1 MAVNKYNN
9 LDQESRDKHTYLDK
23 KIIPLSDREATCL
36 QYYLATNFD
45 REFAEMPFTN
55 LQKHLVSVL
64 LEYDDYSYLVDKGL
78 LFTESCLIP
87 EENFQWLINDLR
99 AQIFT
104 INALQNIEP
113 AESDLNNYGGSIMD
127 SIYSYFDFL
136 SVEGELLHLNDKV
149 DLLAEAKVIWDAV
162 CEKDKYS
169 KWLQDDNVKQIEK
182 ARESLKRD
190 KRYVDA
196 NIDNSNYSE
205 IRARVLASIDLI
217 DHPIDI
223 PTSQNYKQSD
233 TKILF
238 IRNMKNAWVQQKQRD
253 DGKTKKPYHLP
264 LTLSTKANLE
274 ELAGFNNLTTA
285 KQLEV
290 LINSAHE
297 KTFIDDDG
305 KRKYYT

>member
-9 LDQESRDKHTYLDK
+9 LDQELRDKHTYLDK
-23 KIIPLSDREATCL
+23 KIIPLSDREAMYL
-36 QYYLATNFD
+36 QEYLADTVD
-45 REFAEMPFTN
+45 GEFAKLPFTN
-55 LQKHLVSVL
+55 LQKQLAL
-64 LEYDDYSYLVDKGL
+64 LLFEYEDYRDLIDEGL
-78 LFTESCLIP
+78 LFTESSLIP
-87 EENFQWLINDLR
+87 EENFQWLIDDLR

-136 SVEGELLHLNDKV
+136 IVEGKLLNLDDKV

-190 KRYVDA
+190 KHYVDA

-223 PTSQNYKQSD
+223 ATSQNYKQSD

-297 KTFIDDDG
+297 KIFIDDNG
-305 KRKYYT
+305 QRIYYT

>member
-64 LEYDDYSYLVDKGL
+64 LEYDDYSSLVDKGL
-78 LFTESCLIP
+78 LFTESSLIP
-87 EENFQWLINDLR
+87 EEKFQWLINDLR

-104 INALQNIEP
+104 INFLLNNKSN
-113 AESDLNNYGGSIMD
+113 ESDILNYGSSVMD

-136 SVEGELLHLNDKV
+136 RSDFRQVPLDKKV
-149 DLLAEAKVIWDAV
+149 ALLARAKTVWDAV

-169 KWLQDDNVKQIEK
+169 KWLKEDNVKQIEK
-182 ARESLKRD
+182 VCDYLK
-190 KRYVDA
+190 KNNRYVDA

-205 IRARVLASIDLI
+205 IRSRVLASLDLI
-217 DHPIDI
+217 DPLIYI
-223 PTSQNYKQSD
+223 PTSRNYKQSD
-233 TKILF
+233 TKTLF
-238 IRNMKNAWVQQKQRD
+238 ISKMKNTWVQQKQRD

-297 KTFIDDDG
+297 KIFIDDNG
-305 KRKYYT
+305 QRIYYT